1 MVENQSE
8 KLRKLAN
15 RRKTQRHELRKESAQ
30 KLAKLLFE
38 KVYILVEET
47 ASRGGESFRLSRQEF
62 PELYDSY
69 DAAVYLQKLLK
80 EQGIH
85 MSSRPVLA
93 PPDCYFKHYLSPGKY
108 LALELKEGEYEVD
121 FRKLPVRL
129 ISNPH
134 VQSYLRACAVLICV
148 AAFVWAVLYS

>member
-1 MVENQSE
+1 
-8 KLRKLAN
+8 
-15 RRKTQRHELRKESAQ
+15 
-30 KLAKLLFE
+30 
-38 KVYILVEET
+38 
-47 ASRGGESFRLSRQEF
+47 
-62 PELYDSY
+62 
-69 DAAVYLQKLLK
+69 
-80 EQGIH
+80 